1 MRGNNCFGRYAWKI
15 GVLLLVWMVL
25 SFPSAPEHRLQA
37 SQSVRASI
45 QDVFFLHVQTQRKT
59 EIPVAVQGPDSSIS
73 PSFQH
78 KQTAEQ
84 QHKRSSRR
92 KTLSWGAL
100 QKRYPGTFV
109 IGGPRGEKKVAL
121 TFDDVP
127 DPRFTP
133 KVLDILAR
141 YKVRATFFV
150 VGSRASKYPSMVKR
164 MQREGHIIGNHS
176 YNHAVFSRISLPA
189 FRQQILRTDA
199 ILRPLAG
206 YSPRL
211 IRPPYGEI
219 LPEQI
224 EWMKRNGY
232 IAVNWDVDSADW
244 RGIDSNTVLF
254 NIKKTL
260 RPGSIVLQHA
270 GGGTG
275 QNLSGTIEA
284 LPRLIKLLHSKG
296 YRIVTLPELLSKP
309 AARNMEP

>member
-1 MRGNNCFGRYAWKI
+1 MRGNKYFRRYAWKT
-15 GVLLLVWMVL
+15 VLLLLVCTTL
-25 SFPSAPEHRLQA
+25 SIHSALAGRLHA
-37 SQSVRASI
+37 SQTDRASI
-45 QDVFFLHVQTQRKT
+45 RDLLFSHARTPQLT
-59 EIPVAVQGPDSSIS
+59 EDSITSLPES
-73 PSFQH
+73 NPRPSFLQ
-78 KQTAEQ
+78 KQYAEQ
-84 QHKRSSRR
+84 QSKRPRR
-92 KTLSWGAL
+92 KAPSWAEL
-100 QKRYPGTFV
+100 QKRYPGSFV
-109 IGGPRGEKKVAL
+109 IGGPRGERKVAL

-133 KVLDILAR
+133 QILDILAR

-150 VGSRASKYPSMVKR
+150 VGSRASKHPSMVKR
-164 MQREGHIIGNHS
+164 IGREGHIIGNHS

-189 FRQQILRTDA
+189 FQQQVLQTDA

-224 EWMKRNGY
+224 VWMKRNGY
-232 IAVNWDVDSADW
+232 IAVNWDVDSSDW
-244 RGIDSNTVLF
+244 RGIDSNKVLL

-260 RPGSIVLQHA
+260 QPGSIVLQHA

-284 LPRLIKLLHSKG
+284 LPRLIKLLRSKG
-296 YRIVTLPELLSKP
+296 YQIVTLPDLLSKP
-309 AARNMEP
+309 AARSTEP